1 MTLYSPAKK
10 IGELLTKEFKKNP
23 HFYFFSPDETTSNK
37 FDEIF
42 TAEKRAWGL
51 PTKTWDLPESPDG
64 RIVEMLSEN
73 VLFSVMTGHLMNGE
87 PAMMGSYEAFFPII
101 TAQLLQQMMS

>member
-37 FDEIF
+37 FDQIF
-42 TAEKRAWGL
+42 EVEKRAWAL
-51 PTKTWDLPESPDG
+51 PAFLDAESF
-64 RIVEMLSEN
+64 VN
-73 VLFSVMTGHLMNGE
+73 FLF
-87 PAMMGSYEAFFPII
+87 
-101 TAQLLQQMMS
+101 